1 MGGNERM
8 VEGSKREW
16 EGMNGCWKDLIRMG
30 GELEDCG
37 RIKRKREGTKEWWE
51 DL

>member
-1 MGGNERM
+1 M

-30 GELEDCG
+30 GGIRGLW
-37 RIKRKREGTKEWWE
+37 KA
-51 DL
+51 